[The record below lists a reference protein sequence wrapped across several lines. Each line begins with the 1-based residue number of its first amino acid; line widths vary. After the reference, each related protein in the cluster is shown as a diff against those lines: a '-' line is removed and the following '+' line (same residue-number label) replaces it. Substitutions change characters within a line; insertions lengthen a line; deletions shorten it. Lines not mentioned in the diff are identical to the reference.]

1 MLVFSKVCLVAPDNL
16 YNLAGEVS
24 REVVTTTGAAHTSGG
39 YTNKEDVMF
48 HVKRISSAIWLM
60 IVGVVF
66 ATGCS
71 DPMPMYASYKPANR
85 AASERGW
92 FPSSPQSATPP
103 HEDEGVDES
112 ESESKGEGKGEDKS
126 DANKEPEHRLETAP
140 TSALS
145 GASSTR
151 GKGAGASEGGE
162 VLAARGEGDA
172 RPSPQDQAQEV
183 DTRIDLNRA
192 TQAELE
198 TLPGVGPATAK
209 KIIAYR
215 ERRAFTRTSQLQNV
229 RGIGQKTY
237 RKLAPLVK
245 VEAAN

>member
-1 MLVFSKVCLVAPDNL
+1 
-16 YNLAGEVS
+16 
-24 REVVTTTGAAHTSGG
+24 
-39 YTNKEDVMF
+39 
-48 HVKRISSAIWLM
+48 
-60 IVGVVF
+60 
-66 ATGCS
+66 
-71 DPMPMYASYKPANR
+71 MPLYASYKPANR

-103 HEDEGVDES
+103 HEDEGADES
-112 ESESKGEGKGEDKS
+112 ESESKSEGKS

-145 GASSTR
+145 GASSPTR

-172 RPSPQDQAQEV
+172 RPSPQEQAQEV

>member
-24 REVVTTTGAAHTSGG
+24 REVVTTTGAAHASGG

-112 ESESKGEGKGEDKS
+112 EDVGKSEGKS
-126 DANKEPEHRLETAP
+126 DANREPEHRLETAP

-145 GASSTR
+145 GASSSTR
-151 GKGAGASEGGE
+151 GKGAGATEGGE
-162 VLAARGEGDA
+162 VLAARGGGDA

-215 ERRAFTRTSQLQNV
+215 ERREFTRTSQLQNV

-245 VEAAN
+245 VEVAN